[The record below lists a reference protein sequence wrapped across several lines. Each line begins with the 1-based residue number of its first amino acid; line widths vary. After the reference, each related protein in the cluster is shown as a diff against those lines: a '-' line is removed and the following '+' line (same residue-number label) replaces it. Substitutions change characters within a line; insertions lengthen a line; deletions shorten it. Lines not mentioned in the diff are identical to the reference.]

1 MSKRANGEGSIYQRK
16 DGRWTA
22 ATYVLTL
29 DGGRRRRQVYG
40 ATRKAVSQQLG
51 ELNSKTDRG
60 IPAAV
65 DSWTVET
72 YASHWLEEITPTAL
86 RPSTRANYA
95 WVMRKYIVPLLGRNK
110 LRSLRPDHVR
120 KLHSG
125 VLDLSVSPSTV
136 QLAHAVLRS
145 MLSEAM
151 REQYV
156 DRNVALLT
164 RPIRV
169 EKKDVVPWSAQEA
182 TTFLDSVDGHPF
194 AGLFTLAL
202 ALGMRR
208 GELLGLRWQD
218 VDLDE
223 RKLHVRQ
230 TVQRLGRGEGLV
242 MGPPKTARSR
252 RTIPLPKLCIDALIE
267 RRLVQ
272 DEDTRAIREGWTELD
287 LVFTTTIGTIIE
299 PSNLRRS
306 FNRAIELAGVRQIR
320 FHDLRH
326 TCASLLLAQGVS
338 MRVVMEI
345 LGHATMSITSDLYTH
360 VSPNATATA
369 VSGVSDL
376 LTKTKKGTAHE

>member
-1 MSKRANGEGSIYQRK
+1 M
-16 DGRWTA
+16 
-22 ATYVLTL
+22 
-29 DGGRRRRQVYG
+29 
-40 ATRKAVSQQLG
+40 
-51 ELNSKTDRG
+51 
-60 IPAAV
+60 
-65 DSWTVET
+65 
-72 YASHWLEEITPTAL
+72 
-86 RPSTRANYA
+86 
-95 WVMRKYIVPLLGRNK
+95 MRKYVVPLLGRNK

-120 KLHSG
+120 KLHSE
-125 VLDLSVSPSTV
+125 VLDLSSLPSTV

-164 RPIRV
+164 RPTRI
-169 EKKDVVPWSAQEA
+169 EKVDVVPWSAEEA
-182 TTFLDSVDGHPF
+182 TTFLESVDGHPF

-208 GELLGLRWQD
+208 GELLGLWWQD

-223 RKLHVRQ
+223 RKLNVRQ

-252 RTIPLPKLCIDALIE
+252 RSIPLPKLCVDALIE
-267 RRLVQ
+267 RRRVQ
-272 DEDTRAIREGWTELD
+272 DEDRRAIREGWTELD
-287 LVFTTTIGTIIE
+287 LVFTTTIGTAIE

-306 FNRAIELAGVRQIR
+306 FNRAIELAGLRQIR

-326 TCASLLLAQGVS
+326 TCASLLLAQGVP

-345 LGHATMSITSDLYTH
+345 LGHSTMSITSDLYTH
-360 VSPNATATA
+360 VAPSAVESALSATSAQLRSHA
-369 VSGVSDL
+369 NDQRQS
-376 LTKTKKGTAHE
+376 

>member
-29 DGGRRRRQVYG
+29 DGGRRRRQIYG
-40 ATRKAVSQQLG
+40 ATRKAVSKQLG

-65 DSWTVET
+65 DSWTVES
-72 YASHWLEEITPTAL
+72 YATRWLEEITPTTL

-95 WVMRKYIVPLLGRNK
+95 WVIRKYIVPLLGRNK
-110 LRSLRPDHVR
+110 LRGLRPDHVR
-120 KLHSG
+120 KLHSE
-125 VLDLSVSPSTV
+125 VLELSSSPSTV

-164 RPIRV
+164 RPPRI
-169 EKKDVVPWSAQEA
+169 EKADVVPWLAPEA
-182 TTFLDSVDGHPF
+182 TTFLESVDGHPF

-218 VDLDE
+218 VDLNE

-252 RTIPLPKLCIDALIE
+252 RSIPLPQLCVDALIA
-267 RRLVQ
+267 RRRVQ
-272 DEDTRAIREGWTELD
+272 DEDRRVIREGWTELD
-287 LVFTTTIGTIIE
+287 LVFTTTIGTVVE

-306 FNRAIELAGVRQIR
+306 FNRAIKLTGLRQIR

-326 TCASLLLAQGVS
+326 TCASLLLAQGVP

-345 LGHATMSITSDLYTH
+345 LGHSTMSITSDLYTH

-376 LTKTKKGTAHE
+376 LTRTKKGTAHE

>member
-29 DGGRRRRQVYG
+29 DGGRRRRQIYG

-72 YASHWLEEITPTAL
+72 YASHWLEEIAPTAL

-120 KLHSG
+120 KLHG
-125 VLDLSVSPSTV
+125 EVLELSSSPSTV

-164 RPIRV
+164 RPTRI
-169 EKKDVVPWSAQEA
+169 EKVDVVPWSAEEA

-223 RKLHVRQ
+223 HKLHVRQ

-252 RTIPLPKLCIDALIE
+252 RSIPLPQLCVDALIA
-267 RRLVQ
+267 RHRVQ
-272 DEDTRAIREGWTELD
+272 DEDRRIIREGWTELD
-287 LVFTTTIGTIIE
+287 LVFTTTIGTVIE

-306 FNRAIELAGVRQIR
+306 FNRAIELAGLRQIR

-326 TCASLLLAQGVS
+326 TCASLLLAQGVP

-345 LGHATMSITSDLYTH
+345 LGHSTMSITSDLYTH
-360 VSPNATATA
+360 VSPNATASA
-369 VSGVSDL
+369 VSAVSAL
-376 LTKTKKGTAHE
+376 LVPSETETK